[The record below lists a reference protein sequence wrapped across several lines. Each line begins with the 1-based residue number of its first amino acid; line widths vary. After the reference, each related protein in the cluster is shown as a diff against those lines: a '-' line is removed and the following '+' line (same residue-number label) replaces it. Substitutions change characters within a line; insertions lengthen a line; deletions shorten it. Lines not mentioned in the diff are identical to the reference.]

1 MARCGLGLGCVGLR
15 ETRAEAGLRPDG
27 GPSGQLWC
35 AERGGGGRFLEE
47 RCALDASVLLS
58 RVRLA
63 VSARQ
68 PRSSVLC
75 APKTNRGPGHEYG
88 PLLSNGCAQPRGAGM
103 VQLRFLYGPCFVVQ
117 RFSNPRAVGLDLL
130 PCSSRMASGSYALVV
145 ICLVSKPGE
154 RCAGLYGVL

>member
-1 MARCGLGLGCVGLR
+1 MRATGAGVAGRRAGGADGLSHGTVRARPGLR
-15 ETRAEAGLRPDG
+15 GAEGDESREQRPG
-27 GPSGQLWC
+27 CGRTGEPSGRLWC

-75 APKTNRGPGHEYG
+75 APKTNRGPGCE
-88 PLLSNGCAQPRGAGM
+88 
-103 VQLRFLYGPCFVVQ
+103 
-117 RFSNPRAVGLDLL
+117 
-130 PCSSRMASGSYALVV
+130 
-145 ICLVSKPGE
+145 
-154 RCAGLYGVL
+154 